1 MFNFLFKSDT
11 SFFGVDLGNTGV
23 KAVQLAKEGKNIV
36 LKNYVYLDNE
46 RKLNEDGSF
55 QRQGMGTISEQVV
68 EDMKLVVN
76 SAKIG
81 NKKVVMSIPTSS
93 AFSYIVTL
101 PRMPQDALEKAVD
114 FEARKYIP
122 LPLEEVVFAWNVL
135 STKKNSRLDDPQAA
149 DNLRVLLIAIPKEIS
164 ARYMEIAHSFNLDLI
179 ALETESFALA
189 RSLVGERKGIFLIV
203 DMGSRITSVTV
214 VVDGL
219 VGETRN
225 IASVGGEEIT
235 KMIARGFNVNEQR
248 AETMKREIG
257 LDDSREQKLSE
268 MIDPIFSMVVA
279 EIKKNADAYLQG
291 GEKQIEAVI
300 FTGGLSAIPGF
311 QNYFSRALDMPVEMG
326 DPFKG
331 IMFDPVLTQKL
342 QALSPFF
349 AVGVGLAL
357 RGFERK

>member
-1 MFNFLFKSDT
+1 MFNFLSKNEP

-23 KAVQLAKEGKNIV
+23 KAVQLAKENKGIV

-55 QRQGMGTISEQVV
+55 ERKNAGAISDQVI

-101 PRMPQDALEKAVD
+101 PKMPQGALGKAVD

-122 LPLEEVVFAWNVL
+122 LPLEEVVFAWSVVSSEKVQN
-135 STKKNSRLDDPQAA
+135 KPGAHAA
-149 DNLRVLLIAIPKEIS
+149 ESLRVLLIAIPKEIS
-164 ARYMEIAHSFNLDLI
+164 ARYMEIARSFNLDLI

-189 RSLVGERKGIFLIV
+189 RSLVGKREGVYLIV

-214 VVDGL
+214 VEDGL

-235 KMIARGFNVNEQR
+235 KVIASGFNVNEQR
-248 AETMKREIG
+248 AETMKKEIG
-257 LDDSREQKLSE
+257 LDNTREQKLSE
-268 MIDPIFSMVVA
+268 IIDPIFSMVVA
-279 EIKKNADAYLQG
+279 EIRKNADTYLHG
-291 GEKQIEAVI
+291 GERQIAGVI
-300 FTGGLSAIPGF
+300 FTGGISAMPGF
-311 QNYFSRALDMPVEMG
+311 QNYFSRALNMPVEMG
-326 DPFKG
+326 NPFRD
-331 IMFDPVLTQKL
+331 IVYDPVLEEKIKTL
-342 QALSPFF
+342 CPFF

-357 RGFERK
+357 RGFDQK